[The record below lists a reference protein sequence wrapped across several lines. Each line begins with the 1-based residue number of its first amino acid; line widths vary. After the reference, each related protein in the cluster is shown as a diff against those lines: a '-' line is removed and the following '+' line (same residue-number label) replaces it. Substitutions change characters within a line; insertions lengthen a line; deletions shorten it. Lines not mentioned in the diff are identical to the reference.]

1 MAVALRQAAAVNQI
15 VHSLEDWKGQ
25 RSAKWLHQLPS
36 LWFSNWCLHLH
47 LVLRLLW
54 LSPPPS
60 QRSWAL
66 QALALL
72 AWGRKLKYL
81 FGISSYDGHASGS
94 VWVLQGTIAHLP
106 ICREETVEGSHSW
119 AAPFLSSQNVFVL
132 VIEMAT
138 ILNFFSPGELNL
150 SYSTMVPCGSLSEP
164 FSCVAVGW
172 MGMGWRG
179 GERRKPLLGWLFF
192 FSQHKSEQKSFCMY
206 VFWSCWTYLFLWH
219 LNDGPCLSVPQ
230 RAFCNW
236 CTRREN
242 SGAELCTRSS
252 AIATRKQKQQ
262 H

>member
-1 MAVALRQAAAVNQI
+1 MAVALRQVAAANQI

-36 LWFSNWCLHLH
+36 LWFSDWCLHLH

-81 FGISSYDGHASGS
+81 FGISSYDGHTSGS

-119 AAPFLSSQNVFVL
+119 AAPFLTSQNVFVL

-138 ILNFFSPGELNL
+138 ILNFFFLPWGIK
-150 SYSTMVPCGSLSEP
+150 P
-164 FSCVAVGW
+164 FLFHNGTLWFTLRALQLCSSWMNGVGVK
-172 MGMGWRG
+172 GWRKKETITG
-179 GERRKPLLGWLFF
+179 VGFF
-192 FSQHKSEQKSFCMY
+192 LPQHKSEQKSFCMY

-219 LNDGPCLSVPQ
+219 LNDGPCLSHRGLFATGAP
-230 RAFCNW
+230 
-236 CTRREN
+236 EN

-252 AIATRKQKQQ
+252 AVASRKQKQQ